1 MLLTYYETVCR
12 EKKEKSEGF
21 CPDYNFNG
29 GLMSGGLLSHYQTHG
44 FKGNIWHIFCLDKN
58 PNICFWF
65 FLDTVFARLYYSVH
79 DYNNYWTRPINTVFD
94 DLQVL

>member
-29 GLMSGGLLSHYQTHG
+29 GLMSGGLLFHYQTHG
-44 FKGNIWHIFCLDKN
+44 FKGNIWHILSRQEPEHLFL
-58 PNICFWF
+58 IFLGHCFREVVLF
-65 FLDTVFARLYYSVH
+65 RARLQQLLNSAH
-79 DYNNYWTRPINTVFD
+79 
-94 DLQVL
+94 